1 MHTPT
6 KNRCSGMCLEVCL
19 SANELWQMETAR
31 ALCAGCACMDSMHQQ
46 PCTTPGSSRS
56 FDDVVLES
64 FGVEVIIGLKL

>member
-1 MHTPT
+1 
-6 KNRCSGMCLEVCL
+6 
-19 SANELWQMETAR
+19 MEIAR